1 VGGKGK
7 MSEVNRFGIEPVESY
22 LGYIVIEILDKHKKE
37 LIAEF
42 LTDINIIDNLYGKE
56 SITIF
61 NIREKWEKRTK

>member
-1 VGGKGK
+1 

-42 LTDINIIDNLYGKE
+42 LTDFETVVEYFKLDGHLVGAL
-56 SITIF
+56 
-61 NIREKWEKRTK
+61 REKWEKRSK

>member
-1 VGGKGK
+1 
-7 MSEVNRFGIEPVESY
+7 MIEVNRFGIEPVESY

-61 NIREKWEKRTK
+61 NIREKWEKK